1 MSMDQLY
8 QELILDHAR
17 SPHRAGLRE
26 PYDVEV
32 HHVNPTCGD
41 EITLRVRLAG
51 DRVEDVSYESAGCS
65 ISVAGASVMADE
77 VTSATVDGAM
87 QRYAAVLDVLQGRA
101 DADPERDGDVA
112 AFAGVRRFPARVKC
126 ALLGWAAMRDAVSQA
141 VAAAGDNGSATDDS
155 ATDDSATD
163 DSATDDRERS

>member
-1 MSMDQLY
+1 MSVQQLY

-41 EITLRVRLAG
+41 EVRLRVHLDDGRLA
-51 DRVEDVSYESAGCS
+51 DVSYESLGCS

-77 VTSATVDGAM
+77 VTGTSVEEAM
-87 QRYAAVLDVLQGRA
+87 RRYDAVLDVLQGRA
-101 DADPERDGDVA
+101 EADPEVDGDIA

-126 ALLGWAAMRDAVSQA
+126 ALLGWAAMRDAVAQ
-141 VAAAGDNGSATDDS
+141 AAATLD
-155 ATDDSATD
+155 
-163 DSATDDRERS
+163 ERPEETRHE

>member
-1 MSMDQLY
+1 MEQLY

-17 SPHRAGLRE
+17 SPHRAGLRD

-41 EITLRVRLAG
+41 EITLRVRMG
-51 DRVEDVSYESAGCS
+51 EQDRIEDVSYESAGCS

-77 VTSATVDGAM
+77 VTGGTAEDAM
-87 QRYAAVLDVLQGRA
+87 RRYAAVLDLLQGRA
-101 DADPERDGDVA
+101 EADPEADGDVA

-126 ALLGWAAMRDAVSQA
+126 ALLGWAAMRDAVSRA
-141 VAAAGDNGSATDDS
+141 VSAENYPGKQSDE
-155 ATDDSATD
+155 
-163 DSATDDRERS
+163 ERP

>member
-1 MSMDQLY
+1 MSMEQLY

-17 SPHRAGLRE
+17 SPHGAGLRD
-26 PYDVEV
+26 PFDVQV

-41 EITLRVRLAG
+41 EVTLRVHLG
-51 DRVEDVSYESAGCS
+51 GTGTIDDVSYESAGCS

-77 VTSATVDGAM
+77 VTGNTPEQAM
-87 QRYAAVLDVLQGRA
+87 QRYDRVLDVLQGRVE
-101 DADPERDGDVA
+101 ADPEEDGDLA

-141 VAAAGDNGSATDDS
+141 VGTGAENYPGTTSDE
-155 ATDDSATD
+155 
-163 DSATDDRERS
+163 ERS